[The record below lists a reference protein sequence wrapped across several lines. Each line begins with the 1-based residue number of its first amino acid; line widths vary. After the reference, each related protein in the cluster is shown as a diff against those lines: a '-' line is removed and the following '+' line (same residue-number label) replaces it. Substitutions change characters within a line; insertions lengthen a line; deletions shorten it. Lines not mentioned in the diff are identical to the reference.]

1 MDTKIEPGY
10 TASAAKADYTA
21 IAQAVSEHNDAAAT
35 GQHYWGVAL
44 ADGTYMVY
52 EAGTVPPPPT
62 AEELAAQE
70 EAAKKQAERE
80 ALPDTVKALQ
90 AAQADTDALAVDQEY
105 RVAMLELGLADD
117 TTTDTTT

>member
-10 TASAAKADYTA
+10 TASAAKADYIA

-52 EAGTVPPPPT
+52 EAGTVPPRSLLRRKRPP
-62 AEELAAQE
+62 
-70 EAAKKQAERE
+70 KSR
-80 ALPDTVKALQ
+80 PSGRPYRNTVKALQ

>member
-1 MDTKIEPGY
+1 MDTKIKPGY
-10 TASAAKADYTA
+10 TAPAAKADYTA
-21 IAQAVSEHNDAAAT
+21 IAQAVSEHNDAAQP

-62 AEELAAQE
+62 AEELAAKE

-90 AAQADTDALAVDQEY
+90 AAQADTDAMAVDADY
-105 RVAMLELGLADD
+105 RLILQELGLDE
-117 TTTDTTT
+117 

>member
-10 TASAAKADYTA
+10 TASAAKADYIA
-21 IAQAVSEHNDAAAT
+21 IVQAVSEHNDAAAT

-80 ALPDTVKALQ
+80 ALPEHGQGTAGR
-90 AAQADTDALAVDQEY
+90 AGGHGRPGGRSGIPRRHAGAGAG
-105 RVAMLELGLADD
+105 RRHHH
-117 TTTDTTT
+117 